1 MAMRFLYASSAGV
14 KHYWEDAGD
23 KKIVHSFQD
32 TTPIL
37 EHNKAQALHN
47 DGWSGERVMRR
58 AASIPAIVRLKWL
71 VEEGWDC
78 LSQDPG
84 CQRKLYQKLD
94 SADYAHLRTAEWRL
108 GVLRGSGAF

>member
-1 MAMRFLYASSAGV
+1 MTGRHLFTSSAGV
-14 KHYWEDAGD
+14 RHIWVDEGD
-23 KKIVHSFQD
+23 TKRVVSTQD
-32 TTPIL
+32 TTDIL
-37 EHNKAQALHN
+37 DHNRAQAGHN
-47 DGWSGERVMRR
+47 SGWSQSRVMRR

-84 CQRKLYQKLD
+84 CQRKLFEKLD
-94 SADYAHLRTAEWRL
+94 SSDFAHLRTAEFRL